1 MYREGHDGDGK
12 HGSPKGVFFLFR
24 QQGDLV
30 GVVGFLK
37 LWRYFKQLVTDFI
50 CGNNTIDES

>member
-12 HGSPKGVFFLFR
+12 HGSQKGVFFPLR

-37 LWRYFKQLVTDFI
+37 LWRI
-50 CGNNTIDES
+50 

>member
-12 HGSPKGVFFLFR
+12 HGSPREFFLFR

-30 GVVGFLK
+30 GVVEFLK
-37 LWRYFKQLVTDFI
+37 LWRI
-50 CGNNTIDES
+50 

>member
-1 MYREGHDGDGK
+1 MLGVQETHMYWCWQGIGRLCHGGRESK
-12 HGSPKGVFFLFR
+12 HGNPKGVFK

-37 LWRYFKQLVTDFI
+37 LWYI
-50 CGNNTIDES
+50 